1 MDMRKLAR
9 FDRASAFLACPVCG
23 EPLER
28 DGRRLAC
35 QHGHSFDIARQGYV
49 NLLRGGGH
57 GGAYGDYDR
66 RTFEMRR
73 HVFDAGLYDP
83 IAQAVAETAA
93 GIVDALGA
101 EPAVEVVDAGCGEGF
116 FSRAVRG
123 TGVER
128 VCAFDISK
136 DSVQLAAGADPAD
149 GVAWAVADLAAIP
162 VLDRSAG
169 VVLNVFSPANYREF
183 ARVLVPGGRIV
194 KVIPTE
200 NHLREVRRLA
210 ADKLRH
216 GAYSNTRIVEHFER
230 FCTIC
235 DRSTVSATIPLGD
248 DVREALVSMTPVLF
262 NVDTAGIDWSALT
275 EATAEAEILVGAMR

>member
-1 MDMRKLAR
+1 MDIRKLKR

-23 EPLER
+23 EPLVR

-57 GGAYGDYDR
+57 GGAGEDYGR
-66 RTFEMRR
+66 HTFEMRR
-73 HVFDAGLYDP
+73 RVFDAGLYDP
-83 IAQAVAETAA
+83 IAQTVAETAA
-93 GIVDALGA
+93 GIVGALG
-101 EPAVEVVDAGCGEGF
+101 ERPAVEVVDAGCGEGF

-123 TGVER
+123 AGVER
-128 VCAFDISK
+128 ICAFDISK

-183 ARVLVPGGRIV
+183 DRVLAPGGRVV

-216 GAYSNTRIVEHFER
+216 GAYSNKRIIEHFGR

-235 DRSTVSATIPLGD
+235 DRRTVSATIPLED
-248 DVREALVSMTPVLF
+248 DVREALVSMTPILF
-262 NVDTAGIDWSALT
+262 NVDAAEIDWSGLT
-275 EATAEAEILVGAMR
+275 EATAEAEILVGTMR